1 MLAIPQPE
9 QLKAG
14 PGFDMVLY
22 VLILIRNQFLNGKLF
37 FQIQNSHL
45 SDSKS
50 RGSKQQW
57 ITDCLKRGINKNI
70 IGVNTFAFLWWIPPI
85 SQKVISCE
93 ASSKMKDPDAKT
105 RQLHES
111 SSRDFLKTW
120 ETDIWKWNSSART
133 TTLLHLT
140 ATSYCY

>member
-22 VLILIRNQFLNGKLF
+22 VLILFRNQFLNGKLF

-50 RGSKQQW
+50 RGSKQQ
-57 ITDCLKRGINKNI
+57 RGINKNI
-70 IGVNTFAFLWWIPPI
+70 IGVNTFAFLWWLPPI

-93 ASSKMKDPDAKT
+93 ASSKMKDGDAKT
-105 RQLHES
+105 RQLHET
-111 SSRDFLKTW
+111 SSRDFLKT
-120 ETDIWKWNSSART
+120 
-133 TTLLHLT
+133 
-140 ATSYCY
+140 